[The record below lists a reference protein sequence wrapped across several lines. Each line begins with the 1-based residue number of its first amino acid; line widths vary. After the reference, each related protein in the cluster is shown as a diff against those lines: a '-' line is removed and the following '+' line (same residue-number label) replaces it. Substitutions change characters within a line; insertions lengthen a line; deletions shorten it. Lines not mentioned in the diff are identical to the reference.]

1 MVNYVT
7 GFMLS
12 NDGQRV
18 VLIRKR
24 QPSWQ
29 QGWLNGVGG
38 KIEPGETPAQAMARE
53 FLEETGVQTD
63 PASWQPFVELDES
76 GLACVYFFFCR
87 NDAAV
92 TAARTMEAEPVEIH
106 AVQPLPDDVLHNLR
120 WLIPMALDPQLVFSQ
135 PVRLVERVRA
145 ASCPAAAGR
154 A

>member
-76 GLACVYFFFCR
+76 GLAYVHFFFCR
-87 NDAAV
+87 DDAGV
-92 TAARTMEAEPVEIH
+92 EAARTMEAEPVEIH

-120 WLIPMALDPQLVFSQ
+120 WLIPMALDPQLRFEN
-135 PVRLVERVRA
+135 PVRLTEYLRQ
-145 ASCPAAAGR
+145 SFKS
-154 A
+154 